1 MIYEATLGE
10 ICDRSG
16 GVVQTGPFG
25 SQLHQSDYRDVGI
38 PVVMPQDVVDD
49 KIDESRIA
57 RIDESVALRL
67 GRHYLA
73 ENDIVFPRRGDIAK
87 RAIIGADQEGYL
99 CGTGCLKISI
109 PAVELHPRYL
119 FYFLAQ
125 KHIVKWI
132 EGKAIGATMLNL
144 NTGILRALPVTY
156 PDIKL
161 QQEVVTVLSAYDD
174 LIENNQ
180 NRIKL
185 LEESARLL
193 YREWFVQLR
202 FPGHERVKV
211 KDRVPEGWERSVLE
225 DALVLQRGFDLPH
238 SVRREGDV
246 PVYASTGVVGYH
258 NEAMAKGPGVVTGRS
273 GTLGR
278 VHYIEEDYWPL
289 NTSLWVKQ
297 FKRVTPVYGYFLL
310 SALDMSQYNS
320 GASVPTLDRKVVHQ
334 LQVLIPAR
342 GVLKTFD
349 EMAQPLFS
357 QVRALSHQIEK
368 LKQARDA
375 LLPKLMSGALQV

>member
-1 MIYEATLGE
+1 MIWPQRKVNELCEFCIDCVNKTAPSVDYETPFKMIRTTNVKAGFIDVDSVRFVSEDTFEKWTRRSRPLFGDVVLTREAPVGEVGRCTFRDEQIMLGQRLFHYRPDPNRLDWNFLAYMLQSPN
-10 ICDRSG
+10 IQASVHG
-16 GVVQTGPFG
+16 KSFG
-25 SQLHQSDYRDVGI
+25 STVPHIKVGVAEDLEI
-38 PVVMPQDVVDD
+38 PCPSVD
-49 KIDESRIA
+49 IQR
-57 RIDESVALRL
+57 RL
-67 GRHYLA
+67 G
-73 ENDIVFPRRGDIAK
+73 
-87 RAIIGADQEGYL
+87 
-99 CGTGCLKISI
+99 
-109 PAVELHPRYL
+109 
-119 FYFLAQ
+119 
-125 KHIVKWI
+125 
-132 EGKAIGATMLNL
+132 
-144 NTGILRALPVTY
+144 GILA
-156 PDIKL
+156 
-161 QQEVVTVLSAYDD
+161 AYDD

-180 NRIKL
+180 RRIKL

-211 KDRVPEGWERSVLE
+211 KDGVPEGWERSVLE

-238 SVRREGDV
+238 SVRCEGDV

-297 FKRVTPVYGYFLL
+297 FKRVTPLYGYFVL
-310 SALDMSQYNS
+310 SALDLSQYNS

-357 QVRALSHQIEK
+357 HVRALSHQIEK